1 MHFES
6 IFYHL
11 KAALID
17 GRKTAR
23 LLRTRAGQKQW
34 QQNKANAERVSVKS
48 GVGGGI
54 VGASTSPAHNCLAA
68 FIIIQTFFRSANA
81 TFCDIGIVVSVMM
94 VLVAIIRGNAGVVCG
109 GFGVSKVK

>member
-1 MHFES
+1 ME
-6 IFYHL
+6 
-11 KAALID
+11 
-17 GRKTAR
+17 
-23 LLRTRAGQKQW
+23 
-34 QQNKANAERVSVKS
+34 S

-54 VGASTSPAHNCLAA
+54 VGASTSPVCSPGRTWGSGQVMIIFLPCSSTFA
-68 FIIIQTFFRSANA
+68 FMRYTVWQPSSTSKLFFRSANA